1 MVLLSLKAN
10 KTMHLFPGE
19 LVLKFKYKVFQ
30 TLTVHG
36 VPVQGVW
43 RQSKNWPVLVL
54 ALLDVLFVLANF
66 LINAEHQSKEG
77 SVVPPVY

>member
-1 MVLLSLKAN
+1 MFLLSLKAN
-10 KTMHLFPGE
+10 EKTHLFPGE
-19 LVLKFKYKVFQ
+19 FVFKFKYKVFQ
-30 TLTVHG
+30 TLTVHN

-43 RQSKNWPVLVL
+43 RQRKNWPVLVL

-66 LINAEHQSKEG
+66 LINAEHQSKEV